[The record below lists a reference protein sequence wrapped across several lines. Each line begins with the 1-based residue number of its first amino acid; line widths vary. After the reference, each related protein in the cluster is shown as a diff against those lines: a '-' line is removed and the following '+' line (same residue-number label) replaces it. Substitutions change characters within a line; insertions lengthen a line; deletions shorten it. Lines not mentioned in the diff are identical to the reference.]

1 MCIQQPGMKYEL
13 RVFRSDKVYNKT
25 FSEFDME
32 YVMGICTFE
41 SCDQDALT
49 AFDTFY
55 IQSAMETLNNLFS
68 KGAFVPSLDRL

>member
-1 MCIQQPGMKYEL
+1 MKYEL
-13 RVFRSDKVYNKT
+13 RVFRSDKVYNIS

-55 IQSAMETLNNLFS
+55 I
-68 KGAFVPSLDRL
+68 